1 VDNGLQSGKE
11 DIFEGFFIIIYNNNN
26 NNKKNIIDF

>member
-1 VDNGLQSGKE
+1 MQSGKE